1 MQYVTAEEGSAIK
14 PPRRQSLPSRQEAQP
29 DSSSEEEAEEAANGK
44 ANGQG
49 GESSS
54 EDEGEGQEEDVIALP
69 SEKPSRS
76 ALINRRLLEGMNN
89 RKPQKTTQGDKDKPA
104 RHMGLDTG
112 LPTPSYIKY
121 DSLGGKVM
129 RASVGGGKEH
139 PKHTLKDAMLA
150 NGPSEAV
157 QKKLAVQRV
166 GIARQHL
173 SRVCPCQCLDSVCCG
188 CVCSV
193 GCV

>member
-29 DSSSEEEAEEAANGK
+29 DSSSEEEAEEEATNGK
-44 ANGQG
+44 AEGEG
-49 GESSS
+49 EESSS
-54 EDEGEGQEEDVIALP
+54 EEEGEGQEEDVIALP

-76 ALINRRLLEGMNN
+76 VLINRRLLEGMNKPN
-89 RKPQKTTQGDKDKPA
+89 RTTQGDKPA

-112 LPTPSYIKY
+112 LPTPSYITY
-121 DSLGGKVM
+121 DSLGGRVM
-129 RASVGGGKEH
+129 RATVGGGKEH
-139 PKHTLKDAMLA
+139 PKTTLKDAMLGS
-150 NGPSEAV
+150 GPSEAV